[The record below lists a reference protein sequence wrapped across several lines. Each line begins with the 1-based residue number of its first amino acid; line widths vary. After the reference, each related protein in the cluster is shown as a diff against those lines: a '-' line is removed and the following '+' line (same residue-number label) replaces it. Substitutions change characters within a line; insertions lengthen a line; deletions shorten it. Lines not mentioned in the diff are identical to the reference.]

1 MFNWITNFFKK
12 EESETMENENSSGFT
27 LDLVDV
33 KNVGKNALLV
43 GLAGAL
49 TYIGA
54 NLGEIDL
61 GPAGLL
67 IVPIVSILLDAMVKW
82 AKNNQGNNEPAPA
95 PPAE

>member
-1 MFNWITNFFKK
+1 
-12 EESETMENENSSGFT
+12 MENENSSGFT

-61 GPAGLL
+61 GSAGLL

-82 AKNNQGNNEPAPA
+82 AKNNQGNDEPA
-95 PPAE
+95 PPAV

>member
-61 GPAGLL
+61 GSAGLL

-82 AKNNQGNNEPAPA
+82 AKNNQGNDEPA
-95 PPAE
+95 PPAV